1 MCAEQDLCLDN
12 FPTRE
17 QVVMVSFTKKSSA
30 SLTIKPLRQYSSV
43 RDIRLWAGV
52 GLLVVCAL
60 VGRATIHGASV
71 RSTAVVVVNNL
82 ATGATIRA
90 QDVRITQVNVPAP
103 ELLVSDLAQ
112 VVGRQTASEMYSGD
126 LLTLHNLAD
135 GQTMQIREV
144 TIPLRAGHVP
154 HLSYGDQVDVWV
166 TPSTT
171 GVAMPGPAHVIA
183 TRVLVSGPP
192 DVTDANT
199 DTSITLSVPAAKVQS
214 LVQASQ
220 DGFIDVV
227 AVPLLPGDR
236 TGA

>member
-1 MCAEQDLCLDN
+1 MMSLRN
-12 FPTRE
+12 
-17 QVVMVSFTKKSSA
+17 KSSA
-30 SLTIKPLRQYSSV
+30 SLTIKPLKQYSSV
-43 RDIRLWAGV
+43 RDIRLWAGI

-71 RSTAVVVVNNL
+71 RSTAVVAVNNL
-82 ATGATIRA
+82 TSGATIRA

-112 VVGRQTASEMYSGD
+112 VVGRQVSAD
-126 LLTLHNLAD
+126 LYAGEVLTLHDLAQ
-135 GQTMQIREV
+135 GETLQMREV
-144 TIPLRAGHVP
+144 SIPLRAGHVP
-154 HLSYGDQVDVWV
+154 HLAYGDRVDVWV

-171 GVAMPGPAHVIA
+171 GVAVPGPAHVIA

-192 DVTDANT
+192 DITDANT
-199 DTSITLSVPAAKVQS
+199 DTSITLSVSVAKVQP

-227 AVPLLPGDR
+227 AVTSGPEGG